1 MVSLIENPIARG
13 IASPFTRFYAC
24 IIASAIARVNACII
38 ASSIARVNACII
50 ASAIARGIACI
61 IASTIASNID
71 KVEVNGS
78 ARSTRPAGPLKLTAQ
93 NCSGVLLCQ
102 FTF

>member
-1 MVSLIENPIARG
+1 MVSPIENP
-13 IASPFTRFYAC
+13 
-24 IIASAIARVNACII
+24 
-38 ASSIARVNACII
+38 
-50 ASAIARGIACI
+50 IARGIACI
-61 IASTIASNID
+61 IASPIAKGIASPIARVNAGIIASTIANNID

-78 ARSTRPAGPLKLTAQ
+78 SRSTRTAGPLKLTAQ

>member
-1 MVSLIENPIARG
+1 MVSP
-13 IASPFTRFYAC
+13 
-24 IIASAIARVNACII
+24 IARVNA
-38 ASSIARVNACII
+38 
-50 ASAIARGIACI
+50 GI
-61 IASTIASNID
+61 IASTIANNID